1 MAIEDIRRL
10 LHDNDGLLA
19 EMRAVHHGERKLD
32 SGAVLA
38 LLMRASV
45 ALAATSDHLAGHGSA
60 LERGRETLRKAIADR
75 ADMQARTAKLARVVR
90 EWAVCESPEPERVID
105 AVVDAIDEYDRVDEK
120 VE

>member
-19 EMRAVHHGERKLD
+19 EMRAAHGERKLD
-32 SGAVLA
+32 PGAVLA

-45 ALAATSDHLAGHGSA
+45 ALSATSDHLEEHGKA
-60 LERGRETLRKAIADR
+60 LERGREALHKAISER

-90 EWAVCESPEPERVID
+90 EWAACESPEPESVID
-105 AVVDAIDEYDRVDEK
+105 AVIDAIDEYDNVIEK
-120 VE
+120 AE